1 MEAQFDSCVRDR
13 CLILS
18 RVQLLWSAML
28 TLSSTPL
35 SAGSCTFGAT
45 TTAGGAMGAPGV
57 GTAAGGAN
65 SSGGAANGASASSS
79 RESMLRPTLQ
89 QQRRDAVVLNWEF
102 LMNRLDSLYLE
113 TQFYLQARGE
123 LAYAQGMHF
132 LYLCFFFLFLRMY
145 ICTLHFQVF
154 EVYVLYLF
162 PIEG

>member
-1 MEAQFDSCVRDR
+1 MLKCMEAQFDSCVRDR

-35 SAGSCTFGAT
+35 SAGSCTFGAS
-45 TTAGGAMGAPGV
+45 TTAGGSFGAQG
-57 GTAAGGAN
+57 GGAATGGAN
-65 SSGGAANGASASSS
+65 NSGGNANGATASSS

-102 LMNRLDSLYLE
+102 LMNRIDCLYVE

-123 LAYAQGMHF
+123 IAYAQGMPEYSALYCTTLCQAF
-132 LYLCFFFLFLRMY
+132 LILYNTLCY
-145 ICTLHFQVF
+145 
-154 EVYVLYLF
+154 
-162 PIEG
+162 